1 MDERD
6 YPFLEAIN
14 DVLVEAADQIS
25 MAKDA
30 EKHRDLALR
39 LKLAQQCVQSAIEI
53 YGEMVAEIKERKCE
67 PIK

>member
-14 DVLVEAADQIS
+14 EALSEARDQIS
-25 MAKDA
+25 MAREADKVGS
-30 EKHRDLALR
+30 LGIR